1 MVAPEVVDFSVAI
14 TAPFCA
20 PLPVDE
26 VVIAGAAAAVCVG
39 GGGVCVALPPPP
51 QPHNKALN
59 KTPAIPIPVPFRI
72 APDSRLRHSEPGS
85 FRRNH
90 ESTPARPRQSPEGL

>member
-1 MVAPEVVDFSVAI
+1 MIAPEVVDFRVAI

-26 VVIAGAAAAVCVG
+26 VVIVGAAAGVSVGVG
-39 GGGVCVALPPPP
+39 GVVGAFPPPP

-59 KTPAIPIPVPFRI
+59 KKAAIPIPIPIRI
-72 APDSRLRHSEPGS
+72 AIDSRSRQFEPGS

-90 ESTPARPRQSPEGL
+90 EIIAIRLRQPPAGC